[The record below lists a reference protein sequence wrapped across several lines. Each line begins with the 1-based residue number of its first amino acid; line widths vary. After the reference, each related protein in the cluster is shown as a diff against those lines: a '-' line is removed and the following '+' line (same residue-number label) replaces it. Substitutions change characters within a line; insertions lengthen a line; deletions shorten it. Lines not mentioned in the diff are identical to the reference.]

1 MIELIKQ
8 MDVQDAT
15 ICVCMLCVIFI
26 IGFRII
32 LGKSCGEF
40 VENIEELNEPKI
52 YRLKALTWFHKGEP
66 PTINQSAFHSPQI
79 PVEPCMLLKTLGYID
94 GYIIFEVKA
103 NECKGKKLNG
113 QKVYYKKE
121 LFSHLEKIE
130 IG

>member
-1 MIELIKQ
+1 MI
-8 MDVQDAT
+8 DNFDFQDGV
-15 ICVCMLCVIFI
+15 ILVCVVFFCFLLLFQAYLNITTT
-26 IGFRII
+26 
-32 LGKSCGEF
+32 KF

-52 YRLKALTWFHKGEP
+52 YRLKALTWFYKGKP